1 MPACTITSQTAHGGI
16 VILGFPQVLIGMLPA
31 SRITDMHTCPMVTG
45 IVPHVG
51 GPFILGSM
59 TVLVGMMPQSRVT
72 DTLVCVGPPDVA
84 VMGCETVLVGMA
96 GAGGAGGAMGGI
108 SAMGASVPMNA
119 ATTSSTQPSSELQG
133 DGTVK
138 TSAPAGGSLPPIPLS
153 SPGFPTLPAKE
164 TPNFET
170 AQPVNLPPGTQLYRV
185 IDDPAKA
192 GGSYWSPD
200 PPATED
206 AWRQTCAV
214 GKWNAGSLLAT
225 AKVPA
230 EGLKAWAGTAAAQAG
245 GLMGG
250 GNQLFLDASKLV
262 QGAITQAPWS
272 GAVQQAQQAAQQA
285 MQGAQQAANQAQQAA
300 NQAQQQAQQAV
311 NAAQQQAQQAANQ
324 AQQAGQ
330 QAASQAQQAVNAAQQ
345 QAQQSAQQASQAAQQ
360 AASQAQQ
367 AAQQAQQQAQQAANQ
382 AQQAANQAQQQAQQ
396 AVGQAKAAAQ
406 QAAAQAQQ
414 QAQQVQQQAQQATQ
428 QAQQAAQQASQAA
441 QQAQQAAQQATQ
453 QAQQS
458 AQQAMKGL
466 PKGGL

>member
-1 MPACTITSQTAHGGI
+1 MGMPACTITSQTAHGGV

-51 GPFILGSM
+51 GPFILGSP

-72 DTLVCVGPPDVA
+72 DTLTCVGPPDVA
-84 VMGCETVLVGMA
+84 LMGCETVLVGMA

-108 SAMGASVPMNA
+108 SAMGASVPMNV
-119 ATTSSTQPSSELQG
+119 ATTSSTQPSSELQS

-138 TSAPAGGSLPPIPLS
+138 TSAPPGGSLPPIPLS
-153 SPGFPTLPAKE
+153 SPGVPTLPAKQ

-170 AQPVNLPPGTQLYRV
+170 AQPVDLPPGTTLYRV

-192 GGSYWSPD
+192 GGPYWTTD
-200 PPATED
+200 PPANETV
-206 AWRQTCAV
+206 WRQSCAV
-214 GKWNAGSLLAT
+214 GNWNAGSLLAT

-230 EGLKAWAGTAAAQAG
+230 GGLKAWMGKASAQAG
-245 GLMGG
+245 GLLGG
-250 GNQLFLDASKLV
+250 GNQLFLDASQLV
-262 QGAITQAPWS
+262 QGAVTQAPWS
-272 GAVQQAQQAAQQA
+272 GAAQQAQQAAQQA

-300 NQAQQQAQQAV
+300 QQAEQQAQQAV
-311 NAAQQQAQQAANQ
+311 NAAQQQAQQAA
-324 AQQAGQ
+324 Q
-330 QAASQAQQAVNAAQQ
+330 QAASQ
-345 QAQQSAQQASQAAQQ
+345 AQQ

-367 AAQQAQQQAQQAANQ
+367 AAQQAQQQAQQAAQQ

-396 AVGQAKAAAQ
+396 AVGQAQAAAQ

-414 QAQQVQQQAQQATQ
+414 AAQQAQQQAQQT
-428 QAQQAAQQASQAA
+428 A
-441 QQAQQAAQQATQ
+441 QQAQQAAQQAQ
-453 QAQQS
+453 QSAQQAQQAAQQS
-458 AQQAMKGL
+458 AQQAQQAAMKGL